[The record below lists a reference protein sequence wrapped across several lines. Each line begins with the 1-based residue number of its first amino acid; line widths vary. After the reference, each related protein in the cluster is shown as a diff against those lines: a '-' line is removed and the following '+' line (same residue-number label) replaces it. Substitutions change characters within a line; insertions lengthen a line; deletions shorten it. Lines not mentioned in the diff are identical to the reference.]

1 MNKNSI
7 YFVIPAYN
15 EEKIIGSVLKKLN
28 KNGYFKIIVINDNSS
43 DNTHKI
49 SKKYAYVINHKKN
62 RGQGAALRHGINYCL
77 KQSKC
82 KYIVTFDADGQHRI
96 EDLNNMLKPVI
107 DKKCEITLGSRF
119 LCKKSNM
126 PFIKWFLLKL
136 SLVFTLLISHINLT
150 DTHNGY
156 RVMNRYAAKCIE
168 IKENCMAHASEII
181 DEIGIKKIK
190 YKEIPVIINYNPY
203 VIKKHNFYALIKRSI
218 FVAFKMIIRK
228 FRLLFN
234 NN

>member
-107 DKKCEITLGSRF
+107 DKKCEITLGS
-119 LCKKSNM
+119 
-126 PFIKWFLLKL
+126 
-136 SLVFTLLISHINLT
+136 
-150 DTHNGY
+150 
-156 RVMNRYAAKCIE
+156 
-168 IKENCMAHASEII
+168 
-181 DEIGIKKIK
+181 
-190 YKEIPVIINYNPY
+190 
-203 VIKKHNFYALIKRSI
+203 
-218 FVAFKMIIRK
+218 
-228 FRLLFN
+228 
-234 NN
+234 